1 MLDAKGRQRDADRR
15 KRLLVNLERS
25 VGRSRRRFNR
35 VRLRWSDAHL
45 RARVPL
51 DLPDTLRYPPLRVG
65 TARALS
71 PVTREDGHFARVPV
85 TSRELQHARSDPK
98 TREVARRNALV
109 ADRMDII
116 GFPLE
121 CQRRLSRAHTPRAVR
136 TNGDFDA
143 YWRFHLEHERQRIHQ
158 SPYTTAISHSPRGT
172 SRRAAPKCFVAAV

>member
-1 MLDAKGRQRDADRR
+1 MFCHVSPGGVDQ
-15 KRLLVNLERS
+15 VI
-25 VGRSRRRFNR
+25 R
-35 VRLRWSDAHL
+35 VRLRWSDARL
-45 RARVPL
+45 RAGVPL

-98 TREVARRNALV
+98 TREVERRNALV

-121 CQRRLSRAHTPRAVR
+121 RQTRLSRAHTPRAVR

-143 YWRFHLEHERQRIHQ
+143 YWRFHLEHQRQRIHQ
-158 SPYTTAISHSPRGT
+158 SPCTTAISHSPRGT
-172 SRRAAPKCFVAAV
+172 SRRAAPFSFLGRTVD

>member
-1 MLDAKGRQRDADRR
+1 MIVAGGIVQR
-15 KRLLVNLERS
+15 
-25 VGRSRRRFNR
+25 FFFW

-45 RARVPL
+45 RAGVPP

-98 TREVARRNALV
+98 TREVERRNALV

-121 CQRRLSRAHTPRAVR
+121 PERRLSRAHTTSR
-136 TNGDFDA
+136 T
-143 YWRFHLEHERQRIHQ
+143 RQR
-158 SPYTTAISHSPRGT
+158 RL
-172 SRRAAPKCFVAAV
+172 RR

>member
-1 MLDAKGRQRDADRR
+1 MWRDCATLGWFVSVKMLW
-15 KRLLVNLERS
+15 
-25 VGRSRRRFNR
+25 

-45 RARVPL
+45 RAGVPP

-65 TARALS
+65 TARAPS

-98 TREVARRNALV
+98 TREVARRNDLV

-121 CQRRLSRAHTPRAVR
+121 RQTQPKPCSHTTSRTHQRRLRRLLALQPRTRAPTR
-136 TNGDFDA
+136 
-143 YWRFHLEHERQRIHQ
+143 L
-158 SPYTTAISHSPRGT
+158 
-172 SRRAAPKCFVAAV
+172 API